1 MSIKSEKRN
10 AHRYDETTNCDSIG
24 YSLLARRANKI
35 GLLARRA
42 SEEYPQNATRYRASP
57 ELTTN
62 HTKYT
67 NKENANMEI
76 VRGVA

>member
-1 MSIKSEKRN
+1 MGFPS
-10 AHRYDETTNCDSIG
+10 
-24 YSLLARRANKI
+24 LARRANNPI
-35 GLLARRA
+35 SLARRA

-67 NKENANMEI
+67 NKENANVEI
-76 VRGVA
+76 VHGVA